1 MKVLSI
7 SVVTCLALIV
17 LAVPTWAN
25 EQEQD
30 SIQSSSRKAYI
41 DESTGELTSTPPP
54 ATAALLSQKAASA
67 DNTQEIEYITHPDGT
82 VDGKLNGHF
91 QSRMTATV
99 TSDGVITQ
107 DHNDEAPMTP
117 TKKPHEGSE

>member
-1 MKVLSI
+1 MRVLLI

-17 LAVPTWAN
+17 LAAPAWAN
-25 EQEQD
+25 EQEQG

-54 ATAALLSQKAASA
+54 ATAALLSQKSASA
-67 DNTQEIEYITHPDGT
+67 DSTQEIEYITHPDGT
-82 VDGKLNGHF
+82 VEAKLNGHF
-91 QSRMTATV
+91 QSHLTATV

-107 DHNDEAPMTP
+107 AHNGEAPMTP
-117 TKKPHEGSE
+117 TKKPDEGSE